1 MDHLDTTLQKNNMEN
16 QKNLFLAIVISM
28 AIIFGFQLLV
38 PQPERVPV
46 SEDQTVEQSSV
57 DLNIQNTNSQIIVNR
72 NEVISSSGRVS
83 FDNGKIKGSINL
95 EGGIIDDLV
104 LEEFRETLD
113 PTSDLIEFLN
123 PLGSQDAYYLDT
135 GWVSSDN
142 TLELPNNK
150 SIWKTDKTS
159 MGIDDPVKLFWS
171 NSQGITFE
179 KIISLDENYLFNVDQ
194 RVINNSDKSFDLFPF
209 GLSKRQGIPDMQ
221 NFFILHEGPISI
233 TDSVLEEYDYDD
245 LKEKR
250 KIKHTSVGGWI
261 GITDKYWQT
270 AIIPN
275 QNEPIT
281 QTYSY
286 SFAENV
292 DNFQTDI
299 VGEKIA
305 VSNGASI
312 SHNFKLFAGPKIV
325 SVIDTYM
332 EEYGIQEFD
341 RSVDFGWFYFL
352 TKPIFNVLQFVFGY
366 VGNFGWSIIV
376 FTILMRICFF
386 PLAQQ
391 SFKSMAKMKKLG
403 PELQR
408 LKEQYGDDRAGMQK
422 EMMALYK
429 REKANP
435 IAGCLP
441 ILLQIPVFFSLYK
454 VLFVTI
460 EMRHAPFIGWIHDL
474 SAPDPLGLLTL
485 FGFVDWN
492 VPGIF
497 QLFNIGIWPILM
509 GISMF
514 LQQKLNPAPVD
525 KMQAKIFMFLPIV
538 FTFVLGGFA
547 AGLVIYW
554 TTNNVLSMAQQY
566 VIQRK
571 IINS

>member
-1 MDHLDTTLQKNNMEN
+1 MEN
-16 QKNLFLAIVISM
+16 QKNLFLAIIISM

-46 SEDQTVEQSSV
+46 TEETNTQESVSLDIQGTTSTILLDRNQVLEETV
-57 DLNIQNTNSQIIVNR
+57 
-72 NEVISSSGRVS
+72 RVT
-83 FDNGKIKGSINL
+83 FDNSKIKGSINL

-104 LEEFRETLD
+104 LEEYRETLD
-113 PTSDLIEFLN
+113 PTSDFIGFLN
-123 PLGSQDAYYLDT
+123 PLGSEDAYYLDT
-135 GWVSSDN
+135 GWVSPDSSI
-142 TLELPNNK
+142 ELPNNK
-150 SIWKTDKTS
+150 SKWTADKS
-159 MGIDDPVKLFWS
+159 SIGINDPVKITWT
-171 NSQGITFE
+171 NSQNITFE
-179 KIISLDENYLFNVDQ
+179 KIITLDEHYLFSVDQ
-194 RVINNSDKSFDLFPF
+194 RVINNSDKSFDLYPF
-209 GLSKRQGIPDMQ
+209 GLSKRQGLPEMQ
-221 NFFILHEGPISI
+221 NFFILHEGPLSV
-233 TDSVLEEYDYDD
+233 TEGVLEEYDYDD
-245 LKEKR
+245 LKEKQ
-250 KIKHTSVGGWI
+250 KIKLNSVGGWI
-261 GITDKYWQT
+261 GMTDKYWQT
-270 AIIPN
+270 TIIPN
-275 QNEPIT
+275 QNEPIQ

-286 SFAENV
+286 SFVENI
-292 DNFQTDI
+292 DNFQTDLVGAKI
-299 VGEKIA
+299 VVG
-305 VSNGASI
+305 NGDNI
-312 SHNFKLFAGPKIV
+312 SHNLKLFAGPKIV
-325 SVIDTYM
+325 SVIEQYM
-332 EEYGIQEFD
+332 DEYGVQEFD

-352 TKPIFNVLQFVFGY
+352 TKPIFHVLEFIFGY
-366 VGNFGWSIIV
+366 VGNFGWAIII

-441 ILLQIPVFFSLYK
+441 ILLQIPVFFALYK

-492 VPGIF
+492 VPGIL

>member
-1 MDHLDTTLQKNNMEN
+1 
-16 QKNLFLAIVISM
+16 M

-38 PQPERVPV
+38 PQPERAPI
-46 SEDQTVEQSSV
+46 SEEQTFEENSVELS
-57 DLNIQNTNSQIIVNR
+57 IQNTNTQIVINR
-72 NEVISSSGRVS
+72 DEVISSSGRVI

-95 EGGIIDDLV
+95 EGGFIDDLV

-135 GWVSSDN
+135 GWVSSDS
-142 TLELPNNK
+142 TLELPSNK

-159 MGIDDPVKLFWS
+159 MGVDDPVKLFWT

-194 RVINNSDKSFDLFPF
+194 RVINNSDRSFDLFPF
-209 GLSKRQGIPDMQ
+209 GLSKRQGIPEMQ

-233 TDSVLEEYDYDD
+233 TDGVLEEYDYDD
-245 LKEKR
+245 LKENK
-250 KIKHTSVGGWI
+250 KIKHTSIGGWI

-275 QNEPIT
+275 QNEPIH

-366 VGNFGWSIIV
+366 VGNFGWSIIA

-403 PELQR
+403 PEMQR

-441 ILLQIPVFFSLYK
+441 ILLQIPVFFALYK

-474 SAPDPLGLLTL
+474 SAPDPLGLLTA
-485 FGFVDWN
+485 FGFFDWN
-492 VPGIF
+492 VPGIL

-571 IINS
+571 IIKS

>member
-1 MDHLDTTLQKNNMEN
+1 MEN
-16 QKNLFLAIVISM
+16 QKNLFLAIIISM

-38 PQPERVPV
+38 PQPERAPITEENNAQETV
-46 SEDQTVEQSSV
+46 SLDIQGTTSAILLDRNQVLEETV
-57 DLNIQNTNSQIIVNR
+57 R
-72 NEVISSSGRVS
+72 VI
-83 FDNGKIKGSINL
+83 FDNSKIKGSINL
-95 EGGIIDDLV
+95 EGGFIDDLV
-104 LEEFRETLD
+104 LEEYRENLD
-113 PTSDLIEFLN
+113 PTSEFIGFLN
-123 PLGSQDAYYLDT
+123 PLGSEDAYYLDT
-135 GWVSSDN
+135 GWVSPDSSI
-142 TLELPNNK
+142 ELPNNK
-150 SIWKTDKTS
+150 SKWTADKS
-159 MGIDDPVKLFWS
+159 AIGINDPVKITWT
-171 NSQGITFE
+171 NSQNITFE
-179 KIISLDENYLFNVDQ
+179 KIITLDEHYLFSVDQ
-194 RVINNSDKSFDLFPF
+194 RVINNSDKSFDLYPF
-209 GLSKRQGIPDMQ
+209 GLSKRQGLPEMQ
-221 NFFILHEGPISI
+221 NFFILHEGPLSV
-233 TDSVLEEYDYDD
+233 TDGVLEEYDYDD
-245 LKEKR
+245 LKEKQ
-250 KIKHTSVGGWI
+250 KIKLNSVGGWI
-261 GITDKYWQT
+261 GMTDKYWQT

-275 QNEPIT
+275 QNEPIQ

-286 SFAENV
+286 SFVENI
-292 DNFQTDI
+292 DNFQTDLVGAKI
-299 VGEKIA
+299 VVG
-305 VSNGASI
+305 NGDNI
-312 SHNFKLFAGPKIV
+312 SHNLKLFAGPKIV
-325 SVIDTYM
+325 SVIEQYM
-332 EEYGIQEFD
+332 DEYGVQEFD

-352 TKPIFNVLQFVFGY
+352 TKPIFHVLEFIFGY
-366 VGNFGWSIIV
+366 VGNFGWAIV
-376 FTILMRICFF
+376 IFTLLMRICFF
-386 PLAQQ
+386 PLAQA

-485 FGFVDWN
+485 FGFVDWS
-492 VPGIF
+492 VPGIL

>member
-1 MDHLDTTLQKNNMEN
+1 MDN
-16 QKNLFLAIVISM
+16 QKNLLLAIVISM
-28 AIIFGFQLLV
+28 AIIFGFQLLI
-38 PQPERVPV
+38 PQPERTMP
-46 SEDQTVEQSSV
+46 ETENTQSNGTV
-57 DLNIQNTNSQIIVNR
+57 DLDTPNSTSTTIVDR
-72 NEVISSSGRVS
+72 NEALVQSGRVI
-83 FDNGKIKGSINL
+83 FDNNRIKGSINL
-95 EGGIIDDLV
+95 QGGIIDDLV
-104 LEEFRETLD
+104 LEEYRETLD
-113 PTSDLIEFLN
+113 PTSDQIEFLN
-123 PLGSQDAYYLDT
+123 PLGAADSYYLDT
-135 GWVSSDN
+135 GWVSTDTSI
-142 TLELPNNK
+142 ELPK
-150 SIWKTDKTS
+150 IDSIWSADKS
-159 MGIDDPVKLFWS
+159 SIGINEPVILSWT

-194 RVINNSDKSFDLFPF
+194 RVINKSDKSFDLFPF
-209 GLSKRQGIPDMQ
+209 GLSKRQNIPSDLQ
-221 NFFILHEGPISI
+221 KFFILHEGPLSV
-233 TDSVLEEYDYDD
+233 TDSVLKEYDYED
-245 LKEKR
+245 LKNDK
-250 KIKHTSVGGWI
+250 KIKFSSTGGWI

-275 QNEPIT
+275 QNEPLQ
-281 QTYSY
+281 QTFSY
-286 SFAENV
+286 NFVDNA

-299 VGEKIA
+299 VGEKISLS
-305 VSNGASI
+305 SNGSI
-312 SHNFKLFAGPKIV
+312 SHNLKLFAGPKIV
-325 SVIDTYM
+325 QVIEKYM
-332 EEYGIQEFD
+332 DEYGIQEFD

-352 TKPIFNVLQFVFGY
+352 TKPIFHVLEFIYGY
-366 VGNFGWSIIV
+366 LGNFGWSIV
-376 FTILMRICFF
+376 AFTVLMRICFF

-403 PELQR
+403 PEMQR
-408 LKEQYGDDRAGMQK
+408 LKEQYGDDRSGLQK

-454 VLFVTI
+454 VLFITI

-474 SAPDPLGLLTL
+474 SAPDPLGALTL
-485 FGFVDWN
+485 FGLFDWN
-492 VPGIF
+492 VPGIL

-514 LQQKLNPAPVD
+514 LQQKLNPQPVD

-571 IINS
+571 IVK

>member
-1 MDHLDTTLQKNNMEN
+1 MEN

-38 PQPERVPV
+38 PQPERAPI
-46 SEDQTVEQSSV
+46 SEEQTFEENSVELS
-57 DLNIQNTNSQIIVNR
+57 IQNTNNQIVVNR
-72 NEVISSSGRVS
+72 DEVISSSGRVV

-95 EGGIIDDLV
+95 EGGFIDDLV

-135 GWVSSDN
+135 GWVSSDS

-159 MGIDDPVKLFWS
+159 MGVDDPVKLFWT

-194 RVINNSDKSFDLFPF
+194 RVINNSDRSFDLFPF
-209 GLSKRQGIPDMQ
+209 GLSKRQGIPEMQ

-233 TDSVLEEYDYDD
+233 TDGVLEEYDYDD
-245 LKEKR
+245 LKENK
-250 KIKHTSVGGWI
+250 KIKHTSIGGWI

-275 QNEPIT
+275 QNEPIH

-366 VGNFGWSIIV
+366 VGNFGWSIIA

-403 PELQR
+403 PEMQR

-441 ILLQIPVFFSLYK
+441 ILLQIPVFFALYK

-474 SAPDPLGLLTL
+474 SAPDPLGLLTA
-485 FGFVDWN
+485 FGFFDWN
-492 VPGIF
+492 VPGIL

-571 IINS
+571 IIKS

>member
-1 MDHLDTTLQKNNMEN
+1 MEN

-38 PQPERVPV
+38 PQPERAPI
-46 SEDQTVEQSSV
+46 SEEQTFEENSVELS
-57 DLNIQNTNSQIIVNR
+57 IQNTNTQIVINR
-72 NEVISSSGRVS
+72 DEVISSSGRVI

-95 EGGIIDDLV
+95 EGGFIDDLV

-135 GWVSSDN
+135 GWVSSDS

-159 MGIDDPVKLFWS
+159 MGVDDPVKLFWT

-194 RVINNSDKSFDLFPF
+194 RVINNSDRSFDLFPF
-209 GLSKRQGIPDMQ
+209 GLSKRQGIPEMQ

-233 TDSVLEEYDYDD
+233 TDGVLEEYDYDD
-245 LKEKR
+245 LKENK
-250 KIKHTSVGGWI
+250 KIKHTSIGGWI

-275 QNEPIT
+275 QNEPIN

-366 VGNFGWSIIV
+366 VGNFGWSIIA

-403 PELQR
+403 PEMQR

-441 ILLQIPVFFSLYK
+441 ILLQIPVFFALYK

-474 SAPDPLGLLTL
+474 SAPDPLGLLTA
-485 FGFVDWN
+485 FGFFDWN
-492 VPGIF
+492 VPGIL

-571 IINS
+571 IIKS

>member
-1 MDHLDTTLQKNNMEN
+1 MEN
-16 QKNLFLAIVISM
+16 QKNLFLAIIISM

-38 PQPERVPV
+38 PQPERTPV
-46 SEDQTVEQSSV
+46 TEDTNTQDSVSLDIQSATSAILLDRDQV
-57 DLNIQNTNSQIIVNR
+57 LEETI
-72 NEVISSSGRVS
+72 RVK
-83 FDNGKIKGSINL
+83 FDNSKIKGSINL
-95 EGGIIDDLV
+95 EGGIIDDFV
-104 LEEFRETLD
+104 LEEYRETLD
-113 PTSDLIEFLN
+113 PTSDFITYLN

-135 GWVSSDN
+135 GWVSPDSAI
-142 TLELPNNK
+142 ELPNNK
-150 SIWKTDKTS
+150 SVWKADKS
-159 MGIDDPVKLFWS
+159 SIGMNDPVKLTWQ
-171 NSQGITFE
+171 NSQNITFE
-179 KIISLDENYLFNVDQ
+179 KIITLDEHYLFSVDQ
-194 RVINNSDKSFDLFPF
+194 RVINNSGKSFDLYPF
-209 GLSKRQGIPDMQ
+209 GLSKRQGIPEME
-221 NFFILHEGPISI
+221 NFFILHEGPLSI
-233 TDSVLEEYDYDD
+233 TDSVLKEYDYDD
-245 LKEKR
+245 LKDKK
-250 KIKHTSVGGWI
+250 KIKLNSVGGWI
-261 GITDKYWQT
+261 GMTDKYWQT
-270 AIIPN
+270 AIISD
-275 QNEPIT
+275 QNEPIQ

-286 SFAENV
+286 SYVENT
-292 DNFQTDI
+292 DNFQTDLVGTKI
-299 VGEKIA
+299 VVGEGD
-305 VSNGASI
+305 NI
-312 SHNFKLFAGPKIV
+312 SHNLKLFAGPKIV
-325 SVIDTYM
+325 SVIDQYM
-332 EEYGIQEFD
+332 DEYGVQEFD

-352 TKPIFNVLQFVFGY
+352 TKPIFHVLEFIFGY
-366 VGNFGWSIIV
+366 VGNFGWAIII
-376 FTILMRICFF
+376 FTLLMRICFF
-386 PLAQQ
+386 PLAQA

-441 ILLQIPVFFSLYK
+441 ILLQIPVFFALYK

-460 EMRHAPFIGWIHDL
+460 EMRHAPFIGWISDL

-492 VPGIF
+492 VPGIL

>member
-1 MDHLDTTLQKNNMEN
+1 MEN
-16 QKNLFLAIVISM
+16 QKNLFLAIIISM

-38 PQPERVPV
+38 PQPERAPV
-46 SEDQTVEQSSV
+46 TEDNNAQESVSLDIQSTSSALLPDREQV
-57 DLNIQNTNSQIIVNR
+57 LQETIRIT
-72 NEVISSSGRVS
+72 
-83 FDNGKIKGSINL
+83 FDNSKIKGSINL

-104 LEEFRETLD
+104 LEEYRETLD
-113 PTSDLIEFLN
+113 PTSDFITYLN

-135 GWVSSDN
+135 GWVSPDS
-142 TLELPNNK
+142 TIELPNNK
-150 SIWKTDKTS
+150 SVWKADKS
-159 MGIDDPVKLFWS
+159 SIGINDPVKLTWQ
-171 NSQGITFE
+171 NSQNIIFE
-179 KIISLDENYLFNVDQ
+179 KIITLDEHYLFSVDQ
-194 RVINNSDKSFDLFPF
+194 RVINNSGKSFDLYPF
-209 GLSKRQGIPDMQ
+209 GLSKRQGLPEMQ
-221 NFFILHEGPISI
+221 NFFILHEGPLSV
-233 TDSVLEEYDYDD
+233 TDGVLEEYDYDD
-245 LKEKR
+245 LKDQK
-250 KIKHTSVGGWI
+250 KIKLNSVGGWI
-261 GITDKYWQT
+261 GMTDKYWQT
-270 AIIPN
+270 AIISD
-275 QNEPIT
+275 QNEPIQ

-286 SFAENV
+286 SFAENT
-292 DNFQTDI
+292 DNFQTDLVGAKI
-299 VGEKIA
+299 VVGDGDN
-305 VSNGASI
+305 V
-312 SHNFKLFAGPKIV
+312 SHNLKLFAGPKIV
-325 SVIDTYM
+325 QVIEQYM
-332 EEYGIQEFD
+332 DEYGVQEFD

-352 TKPIFNVLQFVFGY
+352 TKPIFHVLEFIFGY
-366 VGNFGWSIIV
+366 VGNFGWSIVI
-376 FTILMRICFF
+376 FTLLMRICFF
-386 PLAQQ
+386 PLAQA

-492 VPGIF
+492 VPGIL

>member
-1 MDHLDTTLQKNNMEN
+1 MEN

-38 PQPERVPV
+38 PQPERAPI
-46 SEDQTVEQSSV
+46 SEEQTFEENSVELS
-57 DLNIQNTNSQIIVNR
+57 IQNTNTQIVINR
-72 NEVISSSGRVS
+72 DEVISSSGRVI

-95 EGGIIDDLV
+95 EGGFIDDLV

-135 GWVSSDN
+135 GWVSSDS

-159 MGIDDPVKLFWS
+159 MGVDDPVKLFWT

-194 RVINNSDKSFDLFPF
+194 RVINNSDRSFDLFPF
-209 GLSKRQGIPDMQ
+209 GLSKRQGIPEMQ

-233 TDSVLEEYDYDD
+233 TDGVLEEYDYDD
-245 LKEKR
+245 LKENK
-250 KIKHTSVGGWI
+250 KIKHTSIGGWI

-275 QNEPIT
+275 QNEPIH

-286 SFAENV
+286 SFSENV

-366 VGNFGWSIIV
+366 VGNFGWSIIA

-403 PELQR
+403 PEMQR

-441 ILLQIPVFFSLYK
+441 ILLQIPVFFALYK

-474 SAPDPLGLLTL
+474 SAPDPLGLLTA
-485 FGFVDWN
+485 FGFFDWN
-492 VPGIF
+492 VPGIL

-571 IINS
+571 IIKS

>member
-1 MDHLDTTLQKNNMEN
+1 MEN

-38 PQPERVPV
+38 PQPEKAPI
-46 SEDQTVEQSSV
+46 SEEQTFEENSVELS
-57 DLNIQNTNSQIIVNR
+57 IQNTNTQIVVNR
-72 NEVISSSGRVS
+72 DEVISSSGRVV

-95 EGGIIDDLV
+95 EGGFIDDLV

-135 GWVSSDN
+135 GWVSSDS

-150 SIWKTDKTS
+150 SIWETDKTS
-159 MGIDDPVKLFWS
+159 MGVDDPVKLFWT

-194 RVINNSDKSFDLFPF
+194 RVINNSDRSFDLFPF
-209 GLSKRQGIPDMQ
+209 GLSKRQGIPEMQ

-233 TDSVLEEYDYDD
+233 TDGVLEEYDYDD
-245 LKEKR
+245 LKENK
-250 KIKHTSVGGWI
+250 KIKHTSIGGWI

-275 QNEPIT
+275 QNEPIH

-366 VGNFGWSIIV
+366 VGNFGWSIIA

-403 PELQR
+403 PEMQR

-441 ILLQIPVFFSLYK
+441 ILLQIPVFFALYK

-474 SAPDPLGLLTL
+474 SAPDPLGLLTA
-485 FGFVDWN
+485 FGFFDWN
-492 VPGIF
+492 VPGIL

-571 IINS
+571 IIKS

>member
-1 MDHLDTTLQKNNMEN
+1 MEN
-16 QKNLFLAIVISM
+16 QKNLFLAILISM
-28 AIIFGFQLLV
+28 AIIFAFQLLV
-38 PQPERVPV
+38 PQPERAPV
-46 SEDQTVEQSSV
+46 SENDTLEENLV
-57 DLNIQNTNSQIIVNR
+57 DLSIKSSTSQVMIER
-72 NEVISSSGRVS
+72 NEVINSSSRVT
-83 FDNGKIKGSINL
+83 FDNSKIKGSINL
-95 EGGIIDDLV
+95 QGGVIDDLV

-113 PTSDLIEFLN
+113 PSSDLIEFLN
-123 PLGSQDAYYLDT
+123 PEGSKDTYYLDV
-135 GWVSSDN
+135 GWVSSDS
-142 TLELPNNK
+142 TIELPNSK
-150 SIWKTDKTS
+150 SVWKADKNS
-159 MGIDDPVKLFWS
+159 IDINEPVKLSWK
-171 NSQGITFE
+171 NSQNITFE

-194 RVINNSDKSFDLFPF
+194 RVINNSNKSFDLFPY
-209 GLSKRQGIPDMQ
+209 GLSKRQGVPEMQ
-221 NFFILHEGPISI
+221 NFFILHEGPLSI
-233 TDSVLEEYDYDD
+233 TDGVLEEYDYDD
-245 LKEKR
+245 LKEKK
-250 KIKHTSVGGWI
+250 KIKLSSIGGWI
-261 GITDKYWQT
+261 GMTDKYWQT

-275 QNEPIT
+275 QNEPIQ
-281 QTYSY
+281 QTYKY
-286 SFAENV
+286 SFAENI
-292 DNFQTDI
+292 DNFQTDV
-299 VGEKIA
+299 VGDKIA
-305 VSNGASI
+305 VSNGASV

-325 SVIDTYM
+325 SVIDKYM

-352 TKPIFNVLQFVFGY
+352 TKPIFNVLQFIFGY

-376 FTILMRICFF
+376 FTMLMRICFF

-403 PELQR
+403 PEMQR

-441 ILLQIPVFFSLYK
+441 ILLQIPVFFALYK

-485 FGFVDWN
+485 FGFFDWN
-492 VPGIF
+492 VPGIL

-571 IINS
+571 IVNS

>member
-1 MDHLDTTLQKNNMEN
+1 MEN
-16 QKNLFLAIVISM
+16 QKNLFLAIIISM

-38 PQPERVPV
+38 PQPEKTPITEDNNAQDLV
-46 SEDQTVEQSSV
+46 SLD
-57 DLNIQNTNSQIIVNR
+57 IQNT
-72 NEVISSSGRVS
+72 SSTILLDRDQVLEETIRVT
-83 FDNGKIKGSINL
+83 FDNSKIKGSINL

-104 LEEFRETLD
+104 LEEYRETLD
-113 PTSDLIEFLN
+113 PTSDFITYLN

-135 GWVSSDN
+135 GWVSPDS
-142 TLELPNNK
+142 TIELPNNK
-150 SIWKTDKTS
+150 SVWKADKS
-159 MGIDDPVKLFWS
+159 SIGINDPVKLTWQ
-171 NSQGITFE
+171 NSQNIIFE
-179 KIISLDENYLFNVDQ
+179 KIITLDEHYLFSVDQ
-194 RVINNSDKSFDLFPF
+194 RVINNSGKSFDLYPF
-209 GLSKRQGIPDMQ
+209 GLSKRQGLPEMQ
-221 NFFILHEGPISI
+221 NFFILHEGPLSV
-233 TDSVLEEYDYDD
+233 TDGVLEEYDYDD
-245 LKEKR
+245 LKDQK
-250 KIKHTSVGGWI
+250 KIKLNSVGGWI
-261 GITDKYWQT
+261 GMTDKYWQT
-270 AIIPN
+270 AIISD
-275 QNEPIT
+275 QNEPIQ

-286 SFAENV
+286 SFAENT
-292 DNFQTDI
+292 DNFQTDLVGAKI
-299 VGEKIA
+299 VVGDGDN
-305 VSNGASI
+305 V
-312 SHNFKLFAGPKIV
+312 SHNLKLFAGPKIV
-325 SVIDTYM
+325 QVIEQYM
-332 EEYGIQEFD
+332 DEYGVQEFD

-352 TKPIFNVLQFVFGY
+352 TKPIFHVLEFIFGY
-366 VGNFGWSIIV
+366 VGNFGWSIVI
-376 FTILMRICFF
+376 FTLLMRICFF
-386 PLAQQ
+386 PLAQA

>member
-1 MDHLDTTLQKNNMEN
+1 MEN

-38 PQPERVPV
+38 PQPEKAPIA
-46 SEDQTVEQSSV
+46 EEQTFEENSVELS
-57 DLNIQNTNSQIIVNR
+57 IQNTNNQIVVNR
-72 NEVISSSGRVS
+72 DEVISSSGRVV

-95 EGGIIDDLV
+95 EGGFIDDLV

-135 GWVSSDN
+135 GWVSSDS

-150 SIWKTDKTS
+150 SIWETDKTS
-159 MGIDDPVKLFWS
+159 MGVDDPVKLFWT

-194 RVINNSDKSFDLFPF
+194 RVINNSDMSFDLFPF
-209 GLSKRQGIPDMQ
+209 GLSKRQGIPEMQ

-233 TDSVLEEYDYDD
+233 TDGVLEEYDYDD
-245 LKEKR
+245 LKENK
-250 KIKHTSVGGWI
+250 KIKHTSIGGWI

-275 QNEPIT
+275 QNEPIH

-332 EEYGIQEFD
+332 EEYDIQEFD

-366 VGNFGWSIIV
+366 VGNFGWSIIA

-403 PELQR
+403 PEMQR
-408 LKEQYGDDRAGMQK
+408 LKEQYGDDRAGMKK

-441 ILLQIPVFFSLYK
+441 ILLQIPVFFALYK

-474 SAPDPLGLLTL
+474 SAPDPLGLLTA
-485 FGFVDWN
+485 FGFFDWS
-492 VPGIF
+492 VPGIL

-571 IINS
+571 IIKS

>member
-1 MDHLDTTLQKNNMEN
+1 MEN
-16 QKNLFLAIVISM
+16 QKNLFLAIIISM

-38 PQPERVPV
+38 PQPERAPV
-46 SEDQTVEQSSV
+46 TEDNNAQESVSLDIQSTSSALLLDREQV
-57 DLNIQNTNSQIIVNR
+57 LEETL
-72 NEVISSSGRVS
+72 RVT
-83 FDNGKIKGSINL
+83 FDNSKIKGSINL

-104 LEEFRETLD
+104 LEEYRETLD
-113 PTSDLIEFLN
+113 PTSDFITYLN

-135 GWVSSDN
+135 GWVSPDS
-142 TLELPNNK
+142 TIELPNNK
-150 SIWKTDKTS
+150 SVWKADKS
-159 MGIDDPVKLFWS
+159 SIGINDPVKLTWQ
-171 NSQGITFE
+171 NSQNIIFE
-179 KIISLDENYLFNVDQ
+179 KIITLDEHYLFSVDQ
-194 RVINNSDKSFDLFPF
+194 RVINNSGKSFDLYPF
-209 GLSKRQGIPDMQ
+209 GLSKRQGLPEMQ
-221 NFFILHEGPISI
+221 NFFILHEGPLSV
-233 TDSVLEEYDYDD
+233 TDGVLEEYDYDD
-245 LKEKR
+245 LKDQK
-250 KIKHTSVGGWI
+250 KIKLNSVGGWI
-261 GITDKYWQT
+261 GMTDKYWQT
-270 AIIPN
+270 AIISD
-275 QNEPIT
+275 QNEPIQ

-286 SFAENV
+286 SFAENT
-292 DNFQTDI
+292 DNFQTDLVGAKI
-299 VGEKIA
+299 VVGDGDN
-305 VSNGASI
+305 V
-312 SHNFKLFAGPKIV
+312 SHNLKLFAGPKIV
-325 SVIDTYM
+325 QVIEQYM
-332 EEYGIQEFD
+332 DEYGVQEFD

-352 TKPIFNVLQFVFGY
+352 TKPIFHVLEFIFGY
-366 VGNFGWSIIV
+366 VGNFGWSIVI
-376 FTILMRICFF
+376 FTLLMRICFF
-386 PLAQQ
+386 PLAQA

>member
-1 MDHLDTTLQKNNMEN
+1 MEN

-38 PQPERVPV
+38 PQPEKAPI
-46 SEDQTVEQSSV
+46 SEEQTFEENSVELS
-57 DLNIQNTNSQIIVNR
+57 IQNTNTQIVINR
-72 NEVISSSGRVS
+72 DEVISSSGRVI

-95 EGGIIDDLV
+95 EGGFIDDLV

-135 GWVSSDN
+135 GWVSSDS

-159 MGIDDPVKLFWS
+159 MGVDDPVKLFWT

-194 RVINNSDKSFDLFPF
+194 RVINNSDRSFDLFPF
-209 GLSKRQGIPDMQ
+209 GLSKRQGIPEMQ

-233 TDSVLEEYDYDD
+233 TDGVLEEYDYDD
-245 LKEKR
+245 LKENK
-250 KIKHTSVGGWI
+250 KIKHTSIGGWI

-275 QNEPIT
+275 QNEPIH

-366 VGNFGWSIIV
+366 VGNFGWSIIA

-403 PELQR
+403 PEMQR

-435 IAGCLP
+435 VAGCLP
-441 ILLQIPVFFSLYK
+441 ILLQIPVFFALYK

-474 SAPDPLGLLTL
+474 SAPDPLGLLTA
-485 FGFVDWN
+485 FGFFDWN
-492 VPGIF
+492 VPGIL

-571 IINS
+571 IIKS

>member
-1 MDHLDTTLQKNNMEN
+1 MEN
-16 QKNLFLAIVISM
+16 QKNLFLAIIISM

-38 PQPERVPV
+38 PQPERAPV
-46 SEDQTVEQSSV
+46 TEENNAQESVSLDIQGTTSAILLDRNQVLEETV
-57 DLNIQNTNSQIIVNR
+57 
-72 NEVISSSGRVS
+72 RVT
-83 FDNGKIKGSINL
+83 FDNSKIKGSINL

-104 LEEFRETLD
+104 LEEYRETLD
-113 PTSDLIEFLN
+113 PTSDFIGFLN
-123 PLGSQDAYYLDT
+123 PLGSEDAYYLDT
-135 GWVSSDN
+135 GWVSPDSSI
-142 TLELPNNK
+142 ELPNNK
-150 SIWKTDKTS
+150 SKWTADKS
-159 MGIDDPVKLFWS
+159 SIGINDPVKITWT
-171 NSQGITFE
+171 NTQNITFE
-179 KIISLDENYLFNVDQ
+179 KIITLDEHYLFNVDQ
-194 RVINNSDKSFDLFPF
+194 RVINNSDKSFDLYPF
-209 GLSKRQGIPDMQ
+209 GLSKRQGLPEMQ
-221 NFFILHEGPISI
+221 NFFILHEGPLSV
-233 TDSVLEEYDYDD
+233 TDGVLEEYDYDD
-245 LKEKR
+245 LKEKQ
-250 KIKHTSVGGWI
+250 KIKLNSVGGWI
-261 GITDKYWQT
+261 GMTDKYWQT
-270 AIIPN
+270 TIIPN
-275 QNEPIT
+275 QNEPIQ

-286 SFAENV
+286 SFVENI
-292 DNFQTDI
+292 DNFQTDLVGAKI
-299 VGEKIA
+299 VVG
-305 VSNGASI
+305 SGDNI
-312 SHNFKLFAGPKIV
+312 SHNLKLFAGPKIV
-325 SVIDTYM
+325 SVIEQYM
-332 EEYGIQEFD
+332 DEYGVQEFD

-352 TKPIFNVLQFVFGY
+352 TKPIFHVLEFIFGY
-366 VGNFGWSIIV
+366 VGNFGWAIII

-441 ILLQIPVFFSLYK
+441 ILLQIPVFFALYK

-492 VPGIF
+492 VPGIL

>member
-1 MDHLDTTLQKNNMEN
+1 MEN
-16 QKNLFLAIVISM
+16 QKNLFLAIIISM

-38 PQPERVPV
+38 PQPERAPV
-46 SEDQTVEQSSV
+46 TEDTNTQDSVSLDIQSATSAILLDRDQV
-57 DLNIQNTNSQIIVNR
+57 LEETI
-72 NEVISSSGRVS
+72 RVT
-83 FDNGKIKGSINL
+83 FDNSKIKGSINL

-104 LEEFRETLD
+104 LEEYRETLD
-113 PTSDLIEFLN
+113 PTSDFITYLN

-135 GWVSSDN
+135 GWVSPDSAV
-142 TLELPNNK
+142 ELPNNK
-150 SIWKTDKTS
+150 SVWKADKS
-159 MGIDDPVKLFWS
+159 SIGMNDPVKLTWQ
-171 NSQGITFE
+171 NSQNITFE
-179 KIISLDENYLFNVDQ
+179 KIITLDEHYLFSVDQ
-194 RVINNSDKSFDLFPF
+194 RVINNSGKSFDLYPF
-209 GLSKRQGIPDMQ
+209 GLSKRQGIPEME
-221 NFFILHEGPISI
+221 NFFILHEGPLSI
-233 TDSVLEEYDYDD
+233 TDSVLKEYDYDD
-245 LKEKR
+245 LKDKK
-250 KIKHTSVGGWI
+250 KIKLNSVGGWI
-261 GITDKYWQT
+261 GMTDKYWQT
-270 AIIPN
+270 AIISD
-275 QNEPIT
+275 QNEPIQ

-286 SFAENV
+286 SYVENT
-292 DNFQTDI
+292 DNFQTDLVGTKI
-299 VGEKIA
+299 VVGEGD
-305 VSNGASI
+305 NI
-312 SHNFKLFAGPKIV
+312 SHNLKLFAGPKIV
-325 SVIDTYM
+325 SVIDQYM
-332 EEYGIQEFD
+332 DEYGVQEFD

-352 TKPIFNVLQFVFGY
+352 TKPIFHVLEFIFGY
-366 VGNFGWSIIV
+366 VGNFGWAIII
-376 FTILMRICFF
+376 FTLLMRICFF
-386 PLAQQ
+386 PLAQA

-441 ILLQIPVFFSLYK
+441 ILLQIPVFFALYK

-460 EMRHAPFIGWIHDL
+460 EMRHAPFIGWISDL

-492 VPGIF
+492 VPGIL

>member
-1 MDHLDTTLQKNNMEN
+1 MEN
-16 QKNLFLAIVISM
+16 QKNLFLAIIISM

-38 PQPERVPV
+38 PQPERAPV
-46 SEDQTVEQSSV
+46 TEENNAQETVSLDIQGTTSAILLDRDQVLEETV
-57 DLNIQNTNSQIIVNR
+57 R
-72 NEVISSSGRVS
+72 VI
-83 FDNGKIKGSINL
+83 FDNSKIKGSINL
-95 EGGIIDDLV
+95 EGGFIDDLV
-104 LEEFRETLD
+104 LEEYRENLD
-113 PTSDLIEFLN
+113 PTSDFIGFLN
-123 PLGSQDAYYLDT
+123 PLGSEDAYYLDT
-135 GWVSSDN
+135 GWVSPDSSI
-142 TLELPNNK
+142 ELPNNK
-150 SIWKTDKTS
+150 SKWTADKS
-159 MGIDDPVKLFWS
+159 SIGINDPVKITWT
-171 NSQGITFE
+171 NSQNITFE
-179 KIISLDENYLFNVDQ
+179 KIITLDEYYLFSVDQ
-194 RVINNSDKSFDLFPF
+194 RVINNSDKSFDLYPF
-209 GLSKRQGIPDMQ
+209 GLSKRQGLPEMQ
-221 NFFILHEGPISI
+221 NFFILHEGPLSV
-233 TDSVLEEYDYDD
+233 TDGVLEEYDYDD
-245 LKEKR
+245 LKEKQ
-250 KIKHTSVGGWI
+250 KIKLNSVGGWI
-261 GITDKYWQT
+261 GMTDKYWQT

-275 QNEPIT
+275 QNEPIQ

-286 SFAENV
+286 SFVENI
-292 DNFQTDI
+292 DNFQTDLVGAKI
-299 VGEKIA
+299 VVG
-305 VSNGASI
+305 NGDNI
-312 SHNFKLFAGPKIV
+312 SHNLKLFAGPKIV
-325 SVIDTYM
+325 SVIEQYM
-332 EEYGIQEFD
+332 DEYGVQEFD

-352 TKPIFNVLQFVFGY
+352 TKPIFHVLEFIFGY
-366 VGNFGWSIIV
+366 VGNFGWAIII
-376 FTILMRICFF
+376 FTLLMRICFF
-386 PLAQQ
+386 PLAQA

-441 ILLQIPVFFSLYK
+441 ILLQIPVFFALYK

-485 FGFVDWN
+485 FGFVDWS
-492 VPGIF
+492 VPGIL

-554 TTNNVLSMAQQY
+554 TTNNVLSMTQQY

>member
-1 MDHLDTTLQKNNMEN
+1 MEN

-38 PQPERVPV
+38 PQPERAPI
-46 SEDQTVEQSSV
+46 SEEQTFEENSVE
-57 DLNIQNTNSQIIVNR
+57 LNIQNTNTQIVINR
-72 NEVISSSGRVS
+72 DEVISSSGRVI

-95 EGGIIDDLV
+95 EGGFIDDLV

-135 GWVSSDN
+135 GWVSSDS

-159 MGIDDPVKLFWS
+159 MGVDDPVKLFWT

-209 GLSKRQGIPDMQ
+209 GLSKRQGIPEMQ

-233 TDSVLEEYDYDD
+233 TDGVLEEYDYDD
-245 LKEKR
+245 LKENK
-250 KIKHTSVGGWI
+250 KIKHTSIGGWI

-275 QNEPIT
+275 QNEPIH

-366 VGNFGWSIIV
+366 VGNFGWSIIA

-403 PELQR
+403 PEMQR

-441 ILLQIPVFFSLYK
+441 ILLQIPVFFALYK

-474 SAPDPLGLLTL
+474 SAPDPLGLLTA
-485 FGFVDWN
+485 FGFFDWN
-492 VPGIF
+492 VPGIL

-571 IINS
+571 IIKS

>member
-1 MDHLDTTLQKNNMEN
+1 MEN

-38 PQPERVPV
+38 PQPEKAPIA
-46 SEDQTVEQSSV
+46 EEQTFEENSVELS
-57 DLNIQNTNSQIIVNR
+57 IQNTNNQIVVNR
-72 NEVISSSGRVS
+72 DEVISSSGRVV

-95 EGGIIDDLV
+95 EGGFIDDLV

-135 GWVSSDN
+135 GWVSSDS
-142 TLELPNNK
+142 TLELPNTK

-159 MGIDDPVKLFWS
+159 MGVDDPVKLFWT

-194 RVINNSDKSFDLFPF
+194 RVINNSDRSFDLFPF
-209 GLSKRQGIPDMQ
+209 GLSKRQGIPEMQ

-233 TDSVLEEYDYDD
+233 TDGVLEEYDYDD
-245 LKEKR
+245 LKENK
-250 KIKHTSVGGWI
+250 KIKHTSIGGWI

-275 QNEPIT
+275 QNEPIH

-366 VGNFGWSIIV
+366 VGNFGWSIIA

-403 PELQR
+403 PEMQR

-441 ILLQIPVFFSLYK
+441 ILLQIPVFFALYK

-474 SAPDPLGLLTL
+474 SAPDPLGLLTA
-485 FGFVDWN
+485 FGFFDWN
-492 VPGIF
+492 VPGIL

-571 IINS
+571 IIKS

>member
-1 MDHLDTTLQKNNMEN
+1 MEN
-16 QKNLFLAIVISM
+16 QKNLFLAIIISM

-38 PQPERVPV
+38 PQPERAPV
-46 SEDQTVEQSSV
+46 TEDNNAQESVSLDIQSTSSALLLDREQV
-57 DLNIQNTNSQIIVNR
+57 LEETL
-72 NEVISSSGRVS
+72 RVT
-83 FDNGKIKGSINL
+83 FDNSKIKGSINL
-95 EGGIIDDLV
+95 EGGIIDDLI
-104 LEEFRETLD
+104 LEEYRETLD
-113 PTSDLIEFLN
+113 PTSDFITYLN

-135 GWVSSDN
+135 GWVSPDS
-142 TLELPNNK
+142 TIELPNNK
-150 SIWKTDKTS
+150 SVWKADKS
-159 MGIDDPVKLFWS
+159 SIGINDPVKLTWQ
-171 NSQGITFE
+171 NSQNIIFE
-179 KIISLDENYLFNVDQ
+179 KIITLDEHYLFSVDQ
-194 RVINNSDKSFDLFPF
+194 RVINNSGKSFDLYPF
-209 GLSKRQGIPDMQ
+209 GLSKRQGLPEMQ
-221 NFFILHEGPISI
+221 NFFILHEGPLSV
-233 TDSVLEEYDYDD
+233 TDGVLEEYDYDD
-245 LKEKR
+245 LKDQK
-250 KIKHTSVGGWI
+250 KIKLNSVGGWI
-261 GITDKYWQT
+261 GMTDKYWQT
-270 AIIPN
+270 AIISD
-275 QNEPIT
+275 QNEPVQ

-286 SFAENV
+286 SFAENT
-292 DNFQTDI
+292 DNFQTDLVGAKI
-299 VGEKIA
+299 VVGDGDN
-305 VSNGASI
+305 V
-312 SHNFKLFAGPKIV
+312 SHNLKLFAGPKIV
-325 SVIDTYM
+325 QVIEQYM
-332 EEYGIQEFD
+332 DEYGVQEFD

-352 TKPIFNVLQFVFGY
+352 TKPIFHVLEFIFGY
-366 VGNFGWSIIV
+366 VGNFGWSIVI
-376 FTILMRICFF
+376 FTLLMRICFF
-386 PLAQQ
+386 PLAQA

>member
-1 MDHLDTTLQKNNMEN
+1 MEN

-38 PQPERVPV
+38 PQPERAPI
-46 SEDQTVEQSSV
+46 SEEQTFEESSV
-57 DLNIQNTNSQIIVNR
+57 ELSIQNTDTQIVVNR
-72 NEVISSSGRVS
+72 DEVIGSSGRVV

-95 EGGIIDDLV
+95 EGGFIDDLV

-135 GWVSSDN
+135 GWVSSDS

-159 MGIDDPVKLFWS
+159 MGVDDPVKLFWT

-194 RVINNSDKSFDLFPF
+194 RVINNSDRSFDLFPF
-209 GLSKRQGIPDMQ
+209 GLSKRQGIPEMQ

-233 TDSVLEEYDYDD
+233 TDGVLEEYDYDD
-245 LKEKR
+245 LKENK
-250 KIKHTSVGGWI
+250 KIKHTSIGGWI

-275 QNEPIT
+275 QNEPIH

-366 VGNFGWSIIV
+366 VGNFGWSIIA

-403 PELQR
+403 PEMQR

-441 ILLQIPVFFSLYK
+441 ILLQIPVFFALYK

-474 SAPDPLGLLTL
+474 SAPDPLGLLTA
-485 FGFVDWN
+485 FGFFDWN
-492 VPGIF
+492 VPGIL

-571 IINS
+571 IIKS

>member
-1 MDHLDTTLQKNNMEN
+1 MEN

-38 PQPERVPV
+38 PQPERAPI
-46 SEDQTVEQSSV
+46 SEEQTFEENSVELS
-57 DLNIQNTNSQIIVNR
+57 IQNTNTQIVINR
-72 NEVISSSGRVS
+72 DEVISSSGRVI

-95 EGGIIDDLV
+95 EGGFIDDLV

-123 PLGSQDAYYLDT
+123 PLGSQGAYYLDT
-135 GWVSSDN
+135 GWVSSDS

-159 MGIDDPVKLFWS
+159 MGVDDPVKLFWT

-194 RVINNSDKSFDLFPF
+194 RVINNSDRSFDLFPF
-209 GLSKRQGIPDMQ
+209 GLSKRQGIPEMQ

-233 TDSVLEEYDYDD
+233 TDGVLEEYDYDD
-245 LKEKR
+245 LKENK
-250 KIKHTSVGGWI
+250 KIKHTSIGGWI

-275 QNEPIT
+275 QNEPIH

-366 VGNFGWSIIV
+366 VGNFGWSIIA

-403 PELQR
+403 PEMQR

-441 ILLQIPVFFSLYK
+441 ILLQIPVFFALYK

-474 SAPDPLGLLTL
+474 SAPDPLGLLTA
-485 FGFVDWN
+485 FGFFDWN
-492 VPGIF
+492 VPGIL

-571 IINS
+571 IIKS

>member
-1 MDHLDTTLQKNNMEN
+1 MEN
-16 QKNLFLAIVISM
+16 QKNLFLAIIISM

-38 PQPERVPV
+38 PQPERTPV
-46 SEDQTVEQSSV
+46 SEDTNTQDSVSLDIQSATSAILLDRDQV
-57 DLNIQNTNSQIIVNR
+57 LEETI
-72 NEVISSSGRVS
+72 RVT
-83 FDNGKIKGSINL
+83 FDNSKIKGSINL
-95 EGGIIDDLV
+95 EGGIIDDLI
-104 LEEFRETLD
+104 LEEYRETLD
-113 PTSDLIEFLN
+113 PTSDFITYLN

-135 GWVSSDN
+135 GWVSPDSAI
-142 TLELPNNK
+142 ELPNNK
-150 SIWKTDKTS
+150 SVWKADKS
-159 MGIDDPVKLFWS
+159 SIGMNDPVKITWQ
-171 NSQGITFE
+171 NSQNITFE
-179 KIISLDENYLFNVDQ
+179 KIITLDEHYLFSVDQ
-194 RVINNSDKSFDLFPF
+194 RVINNSGKSFDLYPF
-209 GLSKRQGIPDMQ
+209 GLSKRQGIPEME
-221 NFFILHEGPISI
+221 NFFILHEGPLSI
-233 TDSVLEEYDYDD
+233 TDSVLKEYDYDD
-245 LKEKR
+245 LKDKK
-250 KIKHTSVGGWI
+250 KIKLNSVGGWI
-261 GITDKYWQT
+261 GMTDKYWQT
-270 AIIPN
+270 AIISD
-275 QNEPIT
+275 QNEPIQ

-286 SFAENV
+286 SYVENT
-292 DNFQTDI
+292 DNFQTDLVGTKI
-299 VGEKIA
+299 VVGEGD
-305 VSNGASI
+305 NI
-312 SHNFKLFAGPKIV
+312 SHNLKLFAGPKIV
-325 SVIDTYM
+325 SVIDQYM
-332 EEYGIQEFD
+332 DEYGVQEFD

-352 TKPIFNVLQFVFGY
+352 TKPIFHVLEFIFGY
-366 VGNFGWSIIV
+366 VGNFGWAIII
-376 FTILMRICFF
+376 FTLLMRICFF
-386 PLAQQ
+386 PLAQA

-441 ILLQIPVFFSLYK
+441 ILLQIPVFFALYK

-460 EMRHAPFIGWIHDL
+460 EMRHAPFIGWISDL

-492 VPGIF
+492 VPGIL

>member
-1 MDHLDTTLQKNNMEN
+1 MEN
-16 QKNLFLAIVISM
+16 QKNLFLAIIISM

-46 SEDQTVEQSSV
+46 TEETNTQESVSLDIQGTTSAILLDRNQVLEETV
-57 DLNIQNTNSQIIVNR
+57 
-72 NEVISSSGRVS
+72 RVT
-83 FDNGKIKGSINL
+83 FDNSKIKGSINL

-104 LEEFRETLD
+104 LEEYRETLD
-113 PTSDLIEFLN
+113 PTSDFIGFLN
-123 PLGSQDAYYLDT
+123 PLGSEDAYYLDT
-135 GWVSSDN
+135 GWVSPDSSI
-142 TLELPNNK
+142 ELPNNK
-150 SIWKTDKTS
+150 SKWTADKS
-159 MGIDDPVKLFWS
+159 SIGINDPVKITWT
-171 NSQGITFE
+171 NTQNITFE
-179 KIISLDENYLFNVDQ
+179 KIITLDEHYLFSVDQ
-194 RVINNSDKSFDLFPF
+194 RVINNSDKSFDLYPF
-209 GLSKRQGIPDMQ
+209 GLSKRQGLPEMQ
-221 NFFILHEGPISI
+221 NFFILHEGPLSV
-233 TDSVLEEYDYDD
+233 TDGVLEEYDYDD
-245 LKEKR
+245 LKEKQ
-250 KIKHTSVGGWI
+250 KIKLNSVGGWI
-261 GITDKYWQT
+261 GMTDKYWQT
-270 AIIPN
+270 TIIPN
-275 QNEPIT
+275 QNEPIQ

-286 SFAENV
+286 SFVENI
-292 DNFQTDI
+292 DNFQTDLVGAKI
-299 VGEKIA
+299 VVG
-305 VSNGASI
+305 NGDNI
-312 SHNFKLFAGPKIV
+312 SHNLKLFAGPKIV
-325 SVIDTYM
+325 SVIEQYM
-332 EEYGIQEFD
+332 DEYGVQEFD

-352 TKPIFNVLQFVFGY
+352 TKPIFHVLEFIFGY
-366 VGNFGWSIIV
+366 VGNFGWAIII

-441 ILLQIPVFFSLYK
+441 ILLQIPVFFALYK

-492 VPGIF
+492 VPGIL

>member
-1 MDHLDTTLQKNNMEN
+1 MEN

-38 PQPERVPV
+38 PQPEKAPI
-46 SEDQTVEQSSV
+46 SEEQTFEENSVELS
-57 DLNIQNTNSQIIVNR
+57 IQNTNTQIVINR
-72 NEVISSSGRVS
+72 DEVISSSGRVI

-95 EGGIIDDLV
+95 EGGFIDDLV

-135 GWVSSDN
+135 GWVSSDS

-159 MGIDDPVKLFWS
+159 MGVDDPVKLFWT

-194 RVINNSDKSFDLFPF
+194 RVINNSDRSFDLFPF
-209 GLSKRQGIPDMQ
+209 GLSKRQGIPEMQ

-233 TDSVLEEYDYDD
+233 TDGVLEEYDYDD
-245 LKEKR
+245 LKENK
-250 KIKHTSVGGWI
+250 KIKHTSIGGWI

-275 QNEPIT
+275 QNEPIH

-366 VGNFGWSIIV
+366 VGNFGWSIIA

-403 PELQR
+403 PEMQR

-441 ILLQIPVFFSLYK
+441 ILLQIPVFFALYK

-474 SAPDPLGLLTL
+474 SAPDPLGLLTA
-485 FGFVDWN
+485 FGFFDWN
-492 VPGIF
+492 VPGIL

-547 AGLVIYW
+547 AGLVIYL

-571 IINS
+571 IIKS

>member
-1 MDHLDTTLQKNNMEN
+1 MEN
-16 QKNLFLAIVISM
+16 QKNLFLAIIISM

-46 SEDQTVEQSSV
+46 TEETNTQESVSLDIQGTTSAILLDRNQVLEETV
-57 DLNIQNTNSQIIVNR
+57 
-72 NEVISSSGRVS
+72 RVT
-83 FDNGKIKGSINL
+83 FDNSKIKGSINL

-104 LEEFRETLD
+104 LEEYRETLD
-113 PTSDLIEFLN
+113 PTSGFIGFLN
-123 PLGSQDAYYLDT
+123 PLGSEDAYYLDT
-135 GWVSSDN
+135 GWVSPDSSI
-142 TLELPNNK
+142 ELPNNESKWTADK
-150 SIWKTDKTS
+150 SSI
-159 MGIDDPVKLFWS
+159 GINDPVKITWT
-171 NSQGITFE
+171 NTQNITFE
-179 KIISLDENYLFNVDQ
+179 KIITLDEHYLFNVDQ
-194 RVINNSDKSFDLFPF
+194 RVINNSDKSFDLYPF
-209 GLSKRQGIPDMQ
+209 GLSKRQGLPEMQ
-221 NFFILHEGPISI
+221 NFFILHEGPLSV
-233 TDSVLEEYDYDD
+233 TDGVLEEYDYDD
-245 LKEKR
+245 LKEKQ
-250 KIKHTSVGGWI
+250 KIKLNSVGGWI
-261 GITDKYWQT
+261 GMTDKYWQT
-270 AIIPN
+270 TIIPN
-275 QNEPIT
+275 QNEPIQ

-286 SFAENV
+286 SFVENI
-292 DNFQTDI
+292 DNFQTDLVGAKI
-299 VGEKIA
+299 VVG
-305 VSNGASI
+305 SGDNI
-312 SHNFKLFAGPKIV
+312 SHNLKLFAGPKIV
-325 SVIDTYM
+325 SVIEQYM
-332 EEYGIQEFD
+332 DEYGVQEFD

-352 TKPIFNVLQFVFGY
+352 TKPIFHVLEFIFGY
-366 VGNFGWSIIV
+366 VGNFGWAIII

-391 SFKSMAKMKKLG
+391 SFKSMAKMKKLT
-403 PELQR
+403 PEIQR

-441 ILLQIPVFFSLYK
+441 ILLQIPVFFALYK

-492 VPGIF
+492 VPGIL